1 MQLTQSSSGK
11 ICSLLHLSLSSMSY
25 EYFYE
30 RFVDGTQ
37 AYSMTKLR
45 KQNHLYANLPQEKKI
60 NIVIGRIRA
69 GPLS

>member
-45 KQNHLYANLPQEKKI
+45 KQNHLYANLPQEKKKTLLLAALGL
-60 NIVIGRIRA
+60 VR
-69 GPLS
+69 

>member
-1 MQLTQSSSGK
+1 
-11 ICSLLHLSLSSMSY
+11 MSY

-30 RFVDGTQ
+30 TFVDGTQ

-45 KQNHLYANLPQEKKI
+45 KQNHLYANLPQEKK